1 MRIVHDDSHH
11 ATRSSSD
18 DLHLSTR
25 QPEEMRRLDL
35 LESWKEI
42 ASFLGRE
49 VRTVQLWEKRE
60 GLPVHRHFHAH
71 RASVHAYRSQ
81 LKAWRHQRSVPPA
94 EQRMPAQFASS
105 PLWDAGR
112 QFTASIAEDAS

>member
-1 MRIVHDDSHH
+1 MNILYDDSHSEMLGRSEDLRLDMRH
-11 ATRSSSD
+11 A
-18 DLHLSTR
+18 
-25 QPEEMRRLDL
+25 EEIRRIDL

-42 ASFLGRE
+42 ACFLGRE

-81 LKAWRHQRSVPPA
+81 LKAWRNDRSIPRP
-94 EQRMPAQFASS
+94 EHKMPAHAAFNS
-105 PLWDAGR
+105 
-112 QFTASIAEDAS
+112 